1 MGLVVLYKN
10 AFIYKK
16 CLYTKHNFIKIALY
30 AKKCTTNIF
39 LYTCFIYIYIYVYQK
54 CLMYK
59 NMFYMQKIIVLTI
72 KIKNHIQKYLILY
85 KKNNFHIQK
94 MYYITKKC

>member
-1 MGLVVLYKN
+1 MQ
-10 AFIYKK
+10 KK
-16 CLYTKHNFIKIALY
+16 V
-30 AKKCTTNIF
+30 KCTTNIF

-85 KKNNFHIQK
+85 TKNNFHIQK
-94 MYYITKKC
+94 CII

>member
-1 MGLVVLYKN
+1 MVLYKN

-16 CLYTKHNFIKIALY
+16 CLYTKHNFIKIVLY
-30 AKKCTTNIF
+30 AEKKLNVQQTYFYIHV
-39 LYTCFIYIYIYVYQK
+39 LYTYIYVYQK

-72 KIKNHIQKYLILY
+72 NIKNHIQKYLILY
-85 KKNNFHIQK
+85 TKRSYTK
-94 MYYITKKC
+94 MYYITKNG